1 MISLI
6 DVLCNVRIDL
16 LVKALG
22 SLLLFLDLGLVSHA
36 LGCHLSDLG
45 GVRSTALLQRLS
57 TTFKLLLDVLGHL
70 RFRQ

>member
-1 MISLI
+1 MVSLVN
-6 DVLCNVRIDL
+6 VLCDVRIDL
-16 LVKALG
+16 LVKPFR
-22 SLLLFLDLGLVSHA
+22 SLLLFLDLCLVSHA

-57 TTFKLLLDVLGHL
+57 TAIKLLLDVLGHL

>member
-1 MISLI
+1 VVSLI
-6 DVLCNVRIDL
+6 NVLCDVRIDL

-45 GVRSTALLQRLS
+45 GVRGTPLFKGLS
-57 TTFKLLLDVLGHL
+57 TPFKFLLDVLGHL
-70 RFRQ
+70 RLCQ